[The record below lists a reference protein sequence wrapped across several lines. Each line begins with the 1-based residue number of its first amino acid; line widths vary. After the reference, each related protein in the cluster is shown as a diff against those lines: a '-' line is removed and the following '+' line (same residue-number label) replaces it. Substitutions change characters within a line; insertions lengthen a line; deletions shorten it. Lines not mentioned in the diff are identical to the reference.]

1 LAKSSKWWE
10 ADDRVVAAL
19 FLVGLAISLWM
30 ISRVQAGYDATDML
44 SRGWLLIQ
52 KGIWVPLGNPATG
65 GGYVPGGMTAL
76 LVGLPLGLW
85 MDHRAPILLILI
97 THIVAY
103 LLLDRLI
110 KETLG
115 PGARI
120 LFAVFYWI
128 NPWRLYQSAWLDN
141 SNYAFI
147 AGAIHL
153 WACYRQR
160 HKPNLWLSFL
170 MVAMVGLSVQ
180 LHLSAL
186 VLILSA
192 LFLWWRG
199 YWKVH
204 WGGAILG
211 AAVTFGG
218 LVPFAL
224 LAIQHPELIPINR
237 DPVGLGLVRI
247 SPVLKGIIYWFR
259 YGSLFC
265 SSQSMYAFDFSR
277 SVGPW
282 LSSSLTRVFVVLGM
296 GLGSL
301 TIAVPILA
309 NFWCWRRRGKSHRVR
324 AVVEDVDT
332 RSWLREYALWS
343 LVACVAANALSPAP
357 AMWWHNLVILQAA
370 VLPVLLW
377 GDALLHTRVA
387 PLVRRGLVAYL
398 VLSLVLLVGMAVGSE
413 QYLYGGDILPNPAP
427 ANLEIRRDIPASP
440 FNSEHFP
447 RRTDFF
453 YQTYMRPYEFPAE
466 GS

>member
-1 LAKSSKWWE
+1 MLTKSSKWWE

-52 KGIWVPLGNPATG
+52 KGTWVPLGNPATG

-170 MVAMVGLSVQ
+170 LVALVGLSVQ

-186 VLILSA
+186 LLILSA
-192 LFLWWRG
+192 CFIAFHSIKEILTPNGAPAPYTLVVLIVVVTVKEFLFRWVS
-199 YWKVH
+199 KVG
-204 WGGAILG
+204 WGPQPLG
-211 AAVTFGG
+211 FNLDPLVQKNVTLQGSFSHNWPIWER
-218 LVPFAL
+218 VIAL
-224 LAIQHPELIPINR
+224 LTSGQLDVRPIIGGVW
-237 DPVGLGLVRI
+237 PI
-247 SPVLKGIIYWFR
+247 TEWHE
-259 YGSLFC
+259 
-265 SSQSMYAFDFSR
+265 AFEKMHS
-277 SVGPW
+277 G
-282 LSSSLTRVFVVLGM
+282 
-296 GLGSL
+296 
-301 TIAVPILA
+301 
-309 NFWCWRRRGKSHRVR
+309 
-324 AVVEDVDT
+324 AVVKSV
-332 RSWLREYALWS
+332 LR
-343 LVACVAANALSPAP
+343 PA
-357 AMWWHNLVILQAA
+357 
-370 VLPVLLW
+370 
-377 GDALLHTRVA
+377 
-387 PLVRRGLVAYL
+387 
-398 VLSLVLLVGMAVGSE
+398 
-413 QYLYGGDILPNPAP
+413 
-427 ANLEIRRDIPASP
+427 
-440 FNSEHFP
+440 
-447 RRTDFF
+447 
-453 YQTYMRPYEFPAE
+453 
-466 GS
+466 